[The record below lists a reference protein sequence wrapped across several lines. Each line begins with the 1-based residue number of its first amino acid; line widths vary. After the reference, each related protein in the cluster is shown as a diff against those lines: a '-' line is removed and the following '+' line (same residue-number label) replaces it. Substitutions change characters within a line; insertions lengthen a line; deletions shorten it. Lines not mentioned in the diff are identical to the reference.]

1 MNSDRN
7 WLNEMM
13 DAALNDPPE
22 TVKEPDFHLIRT
34 TSHAADPFRTGKGFS
49 GYNPR
54 KRRIFITAAAA
65 VLAFSIAIPA
75 GIITGRKISTRNIIL
90 EQNTLF
96 VEELIGGTLFDESL
110 APENHDD
117 WILGCSLDESFFDI

>member
-1 MNSDRN
+1 MNPERN
-7 WLNEMM
+7 WLNEMI

-22 TVKEPDFHLIRT
+22 TVKKPDFRLIRT
-34 TSHAADPFRTGKGFS
+34 TSHAADPFRAGKGFP

-110 APENHDD
+110 APEDQD
-117 WILGCSLDESFFDI
+117 YWILGGIMEESFFDI